1 MKIRSDILVQRGRL
15 LERIAL
21 QRQILAQDV
30 QPALR
35 LLHGADRLVA
45 WVHTGVSCARRH
57 PLIPALAVAGLF
69 VVKIRRAWRWTRR
82 GVLAWQ
88 AWQAFRQH
96 FSFVR
101 RKNA

>member
-1 MKIRSDILVQRGRL
+1 MRSRSDLLVQRGRL

-21 QRQILAQDV
+21 QRQMLAQEV

-57 PLIPALAVAGLF
+57 PLIPALALAGLF
-69 VVKIRRAWRWTRR
+69 VIKVRRAWRWARR

-88 AWQAFRQH
+88 AWQTLRQR

-101 RKNA
+101 RKSA